1 MLHSKKSTAPTETEL
16 LELAKWHIARCDG
29 LRQALSSRAAV
40 ILSAD
45 ALIAG
50 GIAILLSRTNEIPSS
65 KGSGPYLTVAAQAIL
80 LISVLTTFMSVL
92 YALRS
97 LDNKYAWRLS
107 STSRRSPDSPAFN
120 HGDTLRMYGSLEE
133 FLRDQLSVTFSG
145 MLKHAYTELWFV
157 IRSHRYRYIQLRKS
171 TRYLSTSS
179 MAVLANIFV
188 ILVGNLI
195 HNL

>member
-1 MLHSKKSTAPTETEL
+1 MLRSKKTGVPTETEL
-16 LELAKWHIARCDG
+16 LEMAKWHIARCDG

-50 GIAILLSRTNEIPSS
+50 GIAVLLSRTNEIPPS
-65 KGSGPYLTVAAQAIL
+65 KGSSPYLVVGAQAL
-80 LISVLTTFMSVL
+80 LLVSVITTFMSVL

-120 HGDTLRMYGSLEE
+120 HGDTLRMYHSFTE
-133 FLRDQLSVTFSG
+133 FQQAQLSITFSE
-145 MLKHAYTELWFV
+145 MLKHANTELWFV

-171 TRYLSTSS
+171 TRYLSISA
-179 MAVLANIFV
+179 MVVLADIFV
-188 ILVGNLI
+188 VLAGNLV